1 MEGVQAYMEETDL
14 SKRVQEWED
23 RIRPVLLMEV
33 YLYVQCVI
41 QQNLIYRPTMYVMPD
56 NKEVV

>member
-23 RIRPVLLMEV
+23 RIRPLLLMEV
-33 YLYVQCVI
+33 CG
-41 QQNLIYRPTMYVMPD
+41 
-56 NKEVV
+56 